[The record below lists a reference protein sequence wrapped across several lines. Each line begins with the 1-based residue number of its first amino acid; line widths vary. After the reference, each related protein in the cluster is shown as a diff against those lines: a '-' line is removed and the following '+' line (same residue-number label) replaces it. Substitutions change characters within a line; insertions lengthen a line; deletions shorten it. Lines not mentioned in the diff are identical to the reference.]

1 MDKKIK
7 ELVTTLKNLNA
18 CEDSIE
24 WLSTQDN
31 LEQAWYDCERGDW
44 LLWLVARLKI
54 NERKLFLAKGLVVEQ
69 VIHLMNDERSVKAV
83 GAAIDYGNGK
93 ISKGELSANDAAA
106 NVAAYANAAGAY
118 AAADAYA
125 NAAGAYAANAAA
137 AYANAAGAYA
147 ANAAAAY
154 AVAAAYAANAA
165 TNAAIANAYAAD
177 ASADAEQ
184 LSFKKSADIVREI
197 FVFEEIIEALKTDC
211 KVV

>member
-1 MDKKIK
+1 MNIENFIAKL
-7 ELVTTLKNLNA
+7 ENLNA

-31 LEQAWYDCERGDW
+31 LQQAWEDCERGDW
-44 LLWLVARLKI
+44 LLWLAARLKI

-69 VIHLMNDERSVKAV
+69 VIHLMNDERSIEAVKAT
-83 GAAIDYGNGK
+83 IDYGRGK
-93 ISKGELSANDAAA
+93 ISKDELSADDAAT

-118 AAADAYA
+118 S
-125 NAAGAYAANAAA
+125 AYAAYAAYTDAAATDNAAA
-137 AYANAAGAYA
+137 AYANAAAAYA
-147 ANAAAAY
+147 ANTYDDNA

-165 TNAAIANAYAAD
+165 TNAAIANAYE
-177 ASADAEQ
+177 ASDADAEQ

-197 FVFEEIIEALKTDC
+197 FDFEEIIEALKADY